1 VYFDSVQAEEAVSD
15 FGWWAEHV
23 KEEAMKVQRKH
34 GAVET
39 YEVLEE
45 STNYYIIKG
54 SATFVH
60 VVSKAD
66 YEPVQEWVD
75 VTHECY
81 ASLINTTYRIY
92 HRKNGGTWIGDQ
104 YGYRVTNAGD
114 LSKIKVEV
122 KR

>member
-1 VYFDSVQAEEAVSD
+1 
-15 FGWWAEHV
+15 
-23 KEEAMKVQRKH
+23 MKVQRKH

-66 YEPVQEWVD
+66 YKPVQEWVD
-75 VTHECY
+75 VTHECTLEAGAHGAY
-81 ASLINTTYRIY
+81 CIYRLGYVVNPGNTA
-92 HRKNGGTWIGDQ
+92 H
-104 YGYRVTNAGD
+104 RVTCKG
-114 LSKIKVEV
+114 STFKVEV
-122 KR
+122 RK

>member
-1 VYFDSVQAEEAVSD
+1 
-15 FGWWAEHV
+15 
-23 KEEAMKVQRKH
+23 MKVQAKLLSDH
-34 GAVET
+34 YQ
-39 YEVLEE
+39 YEVIEE
-45 STNYYIIKG
+45 SPNYYIVYGTGGKV
-54 SATFVH
+54 A
-60 VVSKAD
+60 VSKAD

>member
-1 VYFDSVQAEEAVSD
+1 MGRILWGNTIEQAMHEA
-15 FGWWAEHV
+15 GLTPA
-23 KEEAMKVQRKH
+23 KEEAMKVQRKC

-66 YEPVQEWVD
+66 YEPVQEWSD
-75 VTHECY
+75 VTGIHE
-81 ASLINTTYRIY
+81 
-92 HRKNGGTWIGDQ
+92 GGAVAQLLRDP
-104 YGYRVTNAGD
+104 GYRLVRHDVNS
-114 LSKIKVEV
+114 LHEQSKAYAYLLEKV

>member
-1 VYFDSVQAEEAVSD
+1 MSD

-23 KEEAMKVQRKH
+23 KEEAMKVRLRGNGYK
-34 GAVET
+34 EWK
-39 YEVLEE
+39 VLEE
-45 STNYYIIKG
+45 SSTYYIVEGDFAPIALK
-54 SATFVH
+54 
-60 VVSKAD
+60 KAD

-81 ASLINTTYRIY
+81 ASLIDHTYRIY